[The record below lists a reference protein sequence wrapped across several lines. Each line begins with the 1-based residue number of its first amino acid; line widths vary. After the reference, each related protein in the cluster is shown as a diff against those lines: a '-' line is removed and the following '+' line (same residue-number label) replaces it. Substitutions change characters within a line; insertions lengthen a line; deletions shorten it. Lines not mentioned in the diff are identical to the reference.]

1 MTGGMIVKHT
11 KIAVA
16 VLAAGLAS
24 QAGAAPFADC
34 PTEAFL
40 VQGSSSTTF
49 GVNLATGSYEDL
61 PENNIPRQI
70 IAGGGKANA
79 VGYNFHDNHIYG
91 WTYNHDSIFKMGDNF
106 VAEAIPR
113 ENLINNNLLKTG
125 FYIGDVALNENAY
138 YVYRGGN
145 SHGLYRIGLDPELD
159 DYLVV
164 SRIISGGSL
173 NYAIYDF
180 AFHPTNGSLY
190 SVDRNGRLIRIESSD
205 GSSQVLGN
213 VGQSGTF
220 GAVYFD
226 VHGNLY
232 ISRNQDGHIF
242 RIAVESDNPVAEFF
256 AFGPSSGNN
265 DGARCA
271 RADILPS
278 SQDELPDFGDAPD
291 SYGTSINSN
300 GARHEKN
307 EGMTLGAL
315 GENDGVQLITGAAT
329 GEGTL
334 IQVNAQGGGSLNG
347 WVDWDQNGS
356 FDNDEQIITDKV
368 MTDGINRLVV
378 DVPEDATPGDTWG
391 RFRYSSQEGIGPT
404 AGAPDGEVED
414 YAITVTESGV
424 GVITYPGEGSFVSL
438 AYEDNWPQQGDYD
451 MNDVV
456 TTLQTKK
463 YVDASN
469 NVVRYVMSGKLLAVG
484 ASYHSGFAVLLDG
497 IATSNID
504 TDRVYLKVNGEVTD
518 AEPLEQNAPTEDAV
532 LIVSNDLWEEV
543 RPDDGCAYYRTE
555 NNCDSEQEF
564 RFELSV
570 SLKNGVPVA
579 NAPTDVLNPFIF
591 ATPGT
596 YHGPGLGVDGQEHPG
611 RSLEIHLKNKAVS
624 AQFNTDFFGLSND
637 RSEPESNRTFLT
649 ENNMPWALEM
659 PIIWSHPK
667 ERQDV
672 MDAYTGFR
680 TFVESLGVNG
690 KTWYLPGNADAD
702 RIVPNN

>member
-1 MTGGMIVKHT
+1 MIVKHT
-11 KIAVA
+11 KLAVA
-16 VLAAGLAS
+16 ILAAGLANQVS
-24 QAGAAPFADC
+24 AAAFDEC

-40 VQGSSSTTF
+40 VQGSASTTF

-79 VGYNFHDNHIYG
+79 VGYNFHDDHIYG
-91 WTYNHDSIFKMGDNF
+91 WTYTHNSIFKMGDNF

-113 ENLINNNLLKTG
+113 DSLVNNNLLTTG

-138 YVYRGGN
+138 YMYKGGN
-145 SHGLYRIGLDPELD
+145 SHGLFRIGLDPEAA

-180 AFHPTNGSLY
+180 AFHPDNGSLY
-190 SVDRNGRLIRIESSD
+190 SVDKNGRLIRIEASD
-205 GSSQVLGN
+205 GSSEVLGN

-232 ISRNQDGHIF
+232 ISRNQDGYIF
-242 RIAVESDNPVAEFF
+242 RVAVEDQNPVAEFF

-278 SQDELPDFGDAPD
+278 GQDELPDFGDAPD
-291 SYGTSINSN
+291 SYGTSIENN

-307 EGMTLGAL
+307 EGMTLGNL
-315 GENDGVQLITGAAT
+315 GENDGVQLITGTAT

-334 IQVNAQGGGSLNG
+334 VQVTAQGGGSLNG
-347 WVDWDQNGS
+347 WVDWDHNGT
-356 FDNDEQIITDKV
+356 FDNDEQVITDKS
-368 MTDGINRLVV
+368 MDEGTNRLIIE
-378 DVPEDATPGDTWG
+378 VPEDATPGDTWG

-438 AYEDNWPQQGDYD
+438 AYEDNWPYQGDYD

-456 TTLQTKK
+456 MSFQTKK
-463 YVDASN
+463 YVDSSN
-469 NVVRYVMSGKLLAVG
+469 NAVRYVMNGKLLAVG
-484 ASYHSGFAVLLDG
+484 ASYHSGFAVQLDG
-497 IATSNID
+497 IATNNID
-504 TDRVYLKVNGEVTD
+504 ADRVYLKVNGEVVE
-518 AEPLEQNAPTEDAV
+518 AEPLESNAPTDTAV

-543 RPDDGCAYYRTE
+543 NADQGCSYFRTE
-555 NNCDSEQEF
+555 DGCDSEQEF

-570 SLKNGVPVA
+570 SLLNGVPVA
-579 NAPTDVLNPFIF
+579 NAPADVLNPFIF
-591 ATPGT
+591 ATPGK
-596 YHGPGLGVDGQEHPG
+596 YHGDGLSANGQEHPG
-611 RSLEIHLKNKAVS
+611 RSLEIHLKNKPVS
-624 AQFNTDFFGLSND
+624 AKFNTAFFGLADDNSDPDN
-637 RSEPESNRTFLT
+637 NLTFLT
-649 ENNMPWALEM
+649 DNNMPWALEL
-659 PIIWSHPK
+659 PILWAHPK
-667 ERQDV
+667 EKQDV

-680 TFVESLGVNG
+680 PFVESQGVNN
-690 KTWYLPGNADAD
+690 KTWYLFQNS
-702 RIVPNN
+702 VNNRVIQND